1 MASWGKEMV
10 AVLGIPH
17 SHSYTG
23 HCWRRTGAT
32 CLVEEGI
39 SEIALKRAGQ
49 WKSATAALGY
59 INNSSVA
66 REKQLTMLSFSEKK
80 PKLDNTTN
88 ANDNRTQEHRKEVQT
103 MMRNSTN
110 NTNNVKVVDGLTANN
125 SRISLTTNII
135 IALGDAAKIVG
146 SIMAKE
152 KEMQRNKSNE

>member
-1 MASWGKEMV
+1 M
-10 AVLGIPH
+10 
-17 SHSYTG
+17 
-23 HCWRRTGAT
+23 
-32 CLVEEGI
+32 EEVI

-88 ANDNRTQEHRKEVQT
+88 SNNNCTQEHRKDAQT
-103 MMRNSTN
+103 MMGNSTN
-110 NTNNVKVVDGLTANN
+110 NTNDVKVVDGLTANN

-135 IALGDAAKIVG
+135 IASGDAAAIVG
-146 SIMAKE
+146 TIMAKE
-152 KEMQRNKSNE
+152 KEMQRKEKDE